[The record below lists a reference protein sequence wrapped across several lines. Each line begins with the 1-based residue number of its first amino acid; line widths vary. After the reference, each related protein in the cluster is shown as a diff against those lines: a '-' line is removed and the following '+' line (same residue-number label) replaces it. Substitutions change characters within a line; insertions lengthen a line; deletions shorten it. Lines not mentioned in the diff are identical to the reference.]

1 MTDWQKIALSNAVA
15 LGLALATAA
24 IVFQAQLASLDRG
37 NEALGESVVRI
48 ERATERMLE
57 VPERLARVEEA
68 AVGLRRTNDRHEN
81 WLSTLKEFTS
91 GHVQD
96 SLIHSTRN
104 RP

>member
-1 MTDWQKIALSNAVA
+1 MTDWQKIVLSNVA
-15 LGLALATAA
+15 TVGLALIAGA
-24 IVFQAQLASLDRG
+24 IVFQVQLASLDRG

-48 ERATERMLE
+48 ERAAERMLE

-68 AVGLRRTNDRHEN
+68 AVGLRRTNDRHES